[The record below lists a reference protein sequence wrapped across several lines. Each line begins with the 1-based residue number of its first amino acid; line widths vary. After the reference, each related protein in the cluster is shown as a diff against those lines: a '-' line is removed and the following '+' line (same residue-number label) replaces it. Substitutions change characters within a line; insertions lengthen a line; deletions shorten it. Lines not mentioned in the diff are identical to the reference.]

1 MAMPKRLSG
10 TALLIDA
17 NALIH
22 RAWHALPP
30 LTAPDG
36 RVVNAVYGFA
46 SVLMNIVA
54 RERPT
59 YLVVCWDTP
68 EPTYRHEANPEYK
81 AGRAE
86 QPDEFYNQ
94 FPWVHDVVDVF
105 GGTNV
110 ELPGYEA
117 DDLL

>member
-1 MAMPKRLSG
+1 MDEHGVVNQVWHRL
-10 TALLIDA
+10 APC
-17 NALIH
+17 H
-22 RAWHALPP
+22 Q
-30 LTAPDG
+30 PDG
-36 RVVNAVYGFA
+36 IVVNAVYVFA